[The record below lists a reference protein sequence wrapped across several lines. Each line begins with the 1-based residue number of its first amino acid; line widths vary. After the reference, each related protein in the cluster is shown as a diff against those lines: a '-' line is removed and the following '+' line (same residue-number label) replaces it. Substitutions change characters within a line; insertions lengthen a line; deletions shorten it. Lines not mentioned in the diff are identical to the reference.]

1 MKKILAALAV
11 VGCIAAVAMF
21 AMNTEEGSVT
31 FFKSGMTQDEKEFI
45 TFIAK
50 YKKSYLTKHEYA
62 ARLNVFR
69 DNLAAINANTDSGV
83 TLAVNKFADLS
94 SAEFKASYTGL
105 KLSDKARSP
114 KSIIGTEGVAA
125 TIDWTTK
132 GAVTAVKN
140 QGQCGSCWAFS
151 TTGSLEGAHFI
162 KTGDLVSFSEQQL
175 VDCSTSYGN

>member
-105 KLSDKARSP
+105 
-114 KSIIGTEGVAA
+114 
-125 TIDWTTK
+125 
-132 GAVTAVKN
+132 VTATEKSSQKPKYLQIGLYPPPPAVDWEAL
-140 QGQCGSCWAFS
+140 GGV
-151 TTGSLEGAHFI
+151 GA
-162 KTGDLVSFSEQQL
+162 S
-175 VDCSTSYGN
+175 VD